1 MFVFWYC
8 HKRGKQVRLDREKEE
23 LEASSKDGAADDG
36 EGADFD
42 ASDTEGDEDDMA
54 QQIASAVKNDRE
66 SNAKKEADR
75 NDILTQ
81 PDPAHVPLPDTE
93 KGEKDAASDAQK
105 DVGA

>member
-23 LEASSKDGAADDG
+23 LEASSKGGAADDG

-66 SNAKKEADR
+66 SNAKMEADR